1 MILQK
6 KVWPGDLC
14 TEVGI
19 RTSDSFLYFIAGL
32 LYYTGQVI

>member
-6 KVWPGDLC
+6 KLRPSDLC

-32 LYYTGQVI
+32 LYNNGQVI